1 MAKKIMAIIPARGG
15 SKGIPRKNIKDLAG
29 HPMIYYI
36 IKTALAAKC
45 IDRVIVSTEDEEI
58 ARVAKECGAE
68 VPFIRPSELAEDHV
82 PTLPVLQHA
91 INYLEKEEGYIPDYV
106 LLVYPTSPL
115 LPVKRIDEAISLAFE
130 KDSDSVVSGY
140 YDYGQYWNQVEGGY
154 VRLYPIVNTNRQ
166 EMRPLI
172 RLNGAI
178 FLTKTEILKRQLVAD
193 KIDPLVMDS
202 NENVDIDEPADF
214 EKVRTILEKQ

>member
-1 MAKKIMAIIPARGG
+1 MTKKIVAIIPARGG
-15 SKGIPRKNIKDLAG
+15 SKGIPRKNIKNLAG

-36 IKTALAAKC
+36 IKTVLAAKG

-58 ARVAKECGAE
+58 AHVAKECGAE
-68 VPFIRPSELAEDHV
+68 VPFMRPRELAEDNV
-82 PTLPVLQHA
+82 ATLPVLQHA
-91 INYLEKEEGYIPDYV
+91 IKYLEEQEGYSSDYV

-115 LPVKRIDEAISLAFE
+115 LSMKRVEDAITMAIS
-130 KDSDSVVSGY
+130 KDADSVVSGH

-193 KIDPLVMDS
+193 KIDPLIMDP
-202 NENVDIDEPADF
+202 NENVDVDEPADF
-214 EKVRTILEKQ
+214 EKVRSILEKQ